1 MTMANCKEQIE
12 SIGNALLVRAPAK
25 INLTLLIAGKRPDGF
40 HEIETIMAKVDLYDE
55 LLIEPSD
62 KKGIEL
68 ICQGPYWAPQ
78 SKENLVYRASEL
90 LLNTTDKSANI
101 KITLTKNIPAGSG
114 LGSAS
119 SDAAATIIGLN
130 KYLKIS
136 KNNTELAK
144 LAPEIGSDVA
154 FFFGP
159 TMALCTGKGEK
170 IKKIEEKY
178 DFSALLLLPDV
189 SVSTKRIYENFTLD
203 PERYETL
210 SRKINRHIRKNR
222 IDLAAN
228 LCVNMLEKDCFDLYK
243 ELNALKQKVESI
255 TNRHWCLSGS
265 GSAMFCLLQ
274 NKDVRKMSGIKHKLD
289 QINGCKSLIVS
300 KNRW

>member
-1 MTMANCKEQIE
+1 MANSKEQIE

-25 INLTLLIAGKRPDGF
+25 INLTLLIAGKRDDGF
-40 HEIETIMAKVDLYDE
+40 HEIETIMSKVDLFDE

-62 KKGIEL
+62 NKGIEL
-68 ICQGPYWAPQ
+68 ICKGPYWAPQ
-78 SKENLVYRASEL
+78 SKENLVYRACEL
-90 LLNTTDKSANI
+90 LLNSTGQSADI

-119 SDAAATIIGLN
+119 SDAAAAIIGLN
-130 KYLKIS
+130 KYLNLS
-136 KNNTELAK
+136 LNNIELAK
-144 LAPEIGSDVA
+144 LAPILGSDVA

-159 TMALCTGKGEK
+159 PMALCTGKGEK
-170 IKKIEEKY
+170 IKKIEEKF

-189 SVSTKRIYENFTLD
+189 SVSTKRIYGNYTHD
-203 PERYETL
+203 PELYETL
-210 SRKINRHIRKNR
+210 STKIKGHIRKNR

-255 TNRHWCLSGS
+255 TDRHWCLSGS

-274 NKDVRKMSGIKHKLD
+274 NKDKSKIGGIKNKLD
-289 QINGCKSLIVS
+289 QINGCKCLIVT